1 MQWQKKARLQRVIAS
16 LPMSNT
22 IYYAIQ
28 RSFGSLRPGRHDP
41 TDWFQAA
48 LQIARWIRLS
58 GQEITGKKFLEV
70 GAGRS
75 PEIPIALWLCGAGGT
90 TTVDLNAYLSEAVVA
105 ESIRYMR
112 RHSHRIGCVFG
123 EYGGHSE
130 LKDRLRQLVSFSG
143 GLEALLQM
151 ANIEYLAP
159 GDARNLPYPD
169 GSFDFH
175 ISHAVLEHI
184 PQQCIFE
191 ILTEAKRLLR
201 PQGLSIHIIDL
212 SDHFSHDD
220 GSITAVN
227 FLRFSEEE
235 WHRWAGNQ
243 FMYHNRLRAHE
254 YMNLFELAGM
264 RLLKHS
270 VTIDQRSVEVLRN
283 GFPLDVRYRHISPE
297 NLAIR
302 SLNIMGTFSGVQQ
315 EKA

>member
-28 RSFGSLRPGRHDP
+28 RSFGSLRPV
-41 TDWFQAA
+41 
-48 LQIARWIRLS
+48 ARSNRWLPPRCRSRMDQLS
-58 GQEITGKKFLEV
+58 GQEITGKVSKLGRGAVRKFLC
-70 GAGRS
+70 A
-75 PEIPIALWLCGAGGT
+75 WCGAGGT

-112 RHSHRIGCVFG
+112 RHSHRIGCVLG

-143 GLEALLQM
+143 GLEALLEM

-191 ILTEAKRLLR
+191 ILTEARRLLG
-201 PQGLSIHIIDL
+201 PDGLSIHIIDL

-227 FLRFSEEE
+227 FLQFTDEE
-235 WHRWAGNQ
+235 WHQWAGNQ
-243 FMYHNRLRAHE
+243 FMFHNRLRAYE

-302 SLNIMGTFSGVQQ
+302 SLNVMGTF
-315 EKA
+315 EN